1 MKIKTMKV
9 RSNKFRKNRKFMRGL
24 KRFLIGGK
32 VENTLLW
39 ILSSKIC

>member
-24 KRFLIGGK
+24 KRFLIGGRIDDC
-32 VENTLLW
+32 VLW
-39 ILSSKIC
+39 VMTSKIC